1 MALTSI
7 GSQLTPGRPTE
18 ITFAAEQGLPVAT
31 QNLVLIGHMNNLA
44 PSGTVAY
51 EPIELANVADRVA
64 ASGEAAGYFG
74 AGSELA
80 KMVVAAVKA
89 NALNGNFPPITCIPL
104 AQADVDWGGA
114 MDQLDKIPGSVIAG
128 PYDSQ
133 NQTLAGELLDEAAA
147 MSAAQR
153 VENDQFGSMAVL
165 ANRSVVNP
173 NTLFPYDKQFGS
185 FPWLRDTGTGGD
197 APALSLGE
205 LAASYG
211 AILASNPIPFN
222 PLNGEVVP
230 NVDAPAK
237 RSDWITVGA
246 GLESESCLQKGYVPF
261 RVLPNG
267 DVTIVRARTLRIT
280 VGDGVTDVTA
290 YFDAMDFQVL
300 YFWRK
305 TLVTRF
311 KQPDLTQAKASQ
323 DSAKLILSEVIRLAT
338 AFEDQGMFQSVA
350 QLAKSFVVERN
361 ISDRG
366 RFDVFTPV
374 NVIPGLAVI
383 ATNIQA
389 TTVGDTLSI

>member
-18 ITFAAEQGLPVAT
+18 ITFAAEQGLPSAT
-31 QNLVLIGHMNNLA
+31 QNIVLIGHLGALA
-44 PSGTVAY
+44 PSGTVPY
-51 EPIELANVADRVA
+51 EPIEMANVAERIA

-80 KMVVAAVKA
+80 AMVVAAVKA
-89 NALNGNFPPITCIPL
+89 NALSGNFPPITCIPL
-104 AQADVDWGGA
+104 ALADADWGGA
-114 MDQLDKIPGSVIAG
+114 LDALDKIPGSVIAG

-133 NQTLAGELLDEAAA
+133 SQALAQALLTEAGT
-147 MSAAQR
+147 MSQAQR

-173 NTLFPYDKQFGS
+173 TTLFKYDTQYGA
-185 FPWLRDTGTGGD
+185 FPWLRDTGVMSQ

-205 LAASYG
+205 LAASV
-211 AILASNPIPFN
+211 AALLASNPIPFN
-222 PLNGEVVP
+222 PLNGEVIP

-237 RSDWITVGA
+237 RSDWMTVGA
-246 GLESESCLQKGYVPF
+246 GLESEAALVAGYIPL
-261 RVLPNG
+261 RVLPNAT
-267 DVTIVRARTLRIT
+267 VAIVRARTLRVT

-290 YFDAMDFQVL
+290 YFDVPDFNVL

-311 KQPDLTQAKASQ
+311 KQPDFAQAKASA
-323 DSAKLILSEVIRLAT
+323 DAAKLILSEVIRLAT
-338 AFEDQGMFQSVA
+338 AFEDQGMFQDVKDLS
-350 QLAKSFVVERN
+350 KSFVVERN
-361 ISDRG
+361 ISDRS